1 MIAIPLLAALLMGA
15 PQYSTVQHP
24 VVYTQESAASNPSQ
38 DSAGTTPPSAAVV
51 APRHLTPEQ
60 EEQIKQKME
69 QFKAQHEPVRKEA
82 IRINE
87 LAANIHSEADARK
100 LVDAVAEQ
108 LTHHRHLLWAAQKYR
123 HRVAHAEYEAVSDPS
138 GLIPEQRIVDVWNEY
153 VREIDAPEE
162 ALVTVAELHS
172 LRKGDFL
179 VTSRY
184 SWKRDLSQSVWTM
197 PNVYAVDANG
207 EIANGCRA
215 LETLKVIHEMHENF
229 TNVRFARERVQKGI
243 SVPDVAQPQSPSP
256 APDPGQARII
266 ASSHLSAAW
275 YQNPIRPA
283 AYRYQ
288 QEHGGRAYD
297 RLVRRLFDELFPAD

>member
-1 MIAIPLLAALLMGA
+1 VIAIPLLAALLIGSPQDLPAPPVTDNGA
-15 PQYSTVQHP
+15 QPLAAPPQ
-24 VVYTQESAASNPSQ
+24 
-38 DSAGTTPPSAAVV
+38 
-51 APRHLTPEQ
+51 RKLTPEQ

-100 LVDAVAEQ
+100 LVDAVADQ
-108 LTHHRHLLWAAQKYR
+108 LTHHKHLLWAAQKYR

-138 GLIPEQRIVDVWNEY
+138 GLISEQRIVDVWNEY

-162 ALVTVAELHS
+162 ALITVAELHS

-179 VTSRY
+179 ITSRY

-197 PNVYAVDANG
+197 PNIYAVDANG

-215 LETLKVIHEMHENF
+215 LETLKIIHGMHENF
-229 TNVRFARERVQKGI
+229 ASVRFARIRVQKGI
-243 SVPDVAQPQSPSP
+243 AVPSPSQLP
-256 APDPGQARII
+256 ADSTHGRLVT
-266 ASSHLSAAW
+266 SSHVSTVSFE
-275 YQNPIRPA
+275 NPVRPA

-288 QEHGGRAYD
+288 QEHGWRAYD
-297 RLVRRLFDELFPAD
+297 QLVRRLFDELLPAE